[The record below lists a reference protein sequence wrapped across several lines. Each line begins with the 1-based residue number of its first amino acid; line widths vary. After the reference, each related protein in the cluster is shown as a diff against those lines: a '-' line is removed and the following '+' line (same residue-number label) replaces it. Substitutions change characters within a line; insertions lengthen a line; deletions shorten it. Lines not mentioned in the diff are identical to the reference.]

1 MRPGAVLV
9 AVVGVALALR
19 LFDLGGESLWLDE
32 GVAVR
37 LASLPMHQ
45 TVAATAA
52 DVHPPLFRSLLHVV
66 ISLAGRSEGAT
77 RVLSALAGTLAVL
90 LLGWIGMRLSGA
102 FVGLGA
108 AALLALSP
116 LAIHYAQDATSYALY
131 MCLVLAS
138 YFYFLR
144 WLERRRAVD
153 GMGYVLATA
162 ALLYTHN
169 TAWFVLAAQ
178 WTTFVLALVRAPAP
192 RAQHALRWGLL
203 QVAVIV
209 LYAPWVTVLARQMHS
224 VSKDFWIQAPT
235 LRTLGGTLLDYAVTP
250 WMLGAL
256 ALAVLAG
263 LVPVKARDGDQ
274 PNTGTPPVLVLAPW
288 LLVPVAGPFL
298 ASFVFAP
305 IFLTR
310 VTLPSLPALCLL
322 AMRGVSTLR
331 GPKWR
336 AACTAL
342 LLVGTAQPLVS
353 YYREPNKERWREAVS
368 DLQTGAAPGDLVL
381 VHAGYCKASVVDYY
395 LRRRDLEVVPFPD
408 GHSAVGPADVAE
420 LERRIAGRHRVWLF
434 RSHDGEGSAI
444 IPETLARALPRVS
457 ERDYPQ
463 AAYRWSPTPP
473 FIGVAL
479 LRYEDAGSDSVP
491 APAGHSGHGLT
502 PSRRTASR

>member
-1 MRPGAVLV
+1 MRPGAVLIGVV
-9 AVVGVALALR
+9 AVALALR
-19 LFDLGGESLWLDE
+19 LLDLGGESLWLDE

-52 DVHPPLFRSLLHVV
+52 DVHPPLFRSLLNVV
-66 ISLAGRSEGAT
+66 ISHAGRSEGAV

-108 AALLALSP
+108 ASLLALSP

-131 MCLVLAS
+131 MCLAVAS

-144 WLERRRAVD
+144 WLERRRAIH
-153 GMGYVLATA
+153 GIGYVLATT

-178 WTTFVLALVRAPAP
+178 WTTFVLALVREPAP
-192 RAQHALRWGLL
+192 RIQLALRWGLL
-203 QVAVIV
+203 QVAAMA
-209 LYAPWVTVLARQMHS
+209 LYAPWVSVLVRQMR
-224 VSKDFWIQAPT
+224 VVNKDFWIQTPT
-235 LRTLGGTLLDYAVTP
+235 ARTLGGTLLDYAGTP

-256 ALAVLAG
+256 ALAVVAG
-263 LVPVKARDGDQ
+263 IVPNKARDGEQ
-274 PNTGTPPVLVLAPW
+274 PNTGAPPVLVLAPW
-288 LLVPVAGPFL
+288 LVVPVAGPFL

-310 VTLPSLPALCLL
+310 VTLASLPALCLL

-331 GPKWR
+331 GPGWR

-368 DLQTGAAPGDLVL
+368 DLQAEAAPGDLVL
-381 VHAGYCKASVVDYY
+381 VHAGFCKPNVVDYY
-395 LRRRDLEVVPFPD
+395 LRRRDLEVVPFPI
-408 GHSAVGPADVAE
+408 GHTTVGPADVAE
-420 LERRIAGRHRVWLF
+420 LERRIAGRHRMWLF
-434 RSHDGEGSAI
+434 RSHDGEGSAL

-457 ERDYPQ
+457 ERDYSQ
-463 AAYRWSPTPP
+463 VGYRWSPTPRS
-473 FIGVAL
+473 IGVTL
-479 LRYEDAGSDSVP
+479 LHYEDAGSDSV
-491 APAGHSGHGLT
+491 
-502 PSRRTASR
+502 R